1 MKAQLFNTQSI
12 LILFVSFFSVGF
24 TTANSSQLDPARFDL
39 SELRFS
45 EFKCSLNGYSKSILF
60 VAQAEQTEYY
70 FRQNGIGIANRD
82 QLDSNAAKNLIRNGY
97 SEHKVSRQSVE
108 LVWDGINSQ
117 VEISGAERLRTR
129 NTSFAQGIDCKEK
142 TYRKLYYNQL
152 YPGIDL
158 MYKDRADQLEF
169 DLEVQAGFNYNQINF
184 HFEGAE
190 SLHMDELGRLIIES
204 AAGKYYLDRLI
215 AHQDGKPLLASWS
228 LNGNHI
234 SVVVEKVNA
243 SKSVRFQTV
252 MQTVKSQI

>member
-60 VAQAEQTEYY
+60 IAQAEQMEYY
-70 FRQNGIGIANRD
+70 FRQNGIGIASRE
-82 QLDSNAAKNLIRNGY
+82 QLDSNAGGNLIRKVY
-97 SEHKVSRQSVE
+97 PEHVASRQSVE

-129 NTSFAQGIDCKEK
+129 NTSFTPSVDCKEK

-169 DLEVQAGFNYNQINF
+169 DLEVQAGFDHNQISF

-190 SLHMDELGRLIIES
+190 NLNIDDSGRLIIES
-204 AAGKYYLDRLI
+204 PAGKFYLDRLI
-215 AHQDGKPLLASWS
+215 AHQEGKPLPASWT

-234 SVVVEKVNA
+234 SVTVTNVNS
-243 SKSVRFQTV
+243 SKSIHFQTV
-252 MQTVKSQI
+252 MQTVKTQI